1 MAEETMLRSVK
12 EIEGFK
18 IKVIDNEIKNSPE
31 YYPATPVE
39 RSYEN
44 TIHEYYDKRK
54 YWEK

>member
-1 MAEETMLRSVK
+1 MTEETMLRSAK

-18 IKVIDNEIKNSPE
+18 IKAIDDEIKNSPE
-31 YYPATPVE
+31 YDPTTPVE

>member
-31 YYPATPVE
+31 YNPTTPVE

-44 TIHEYYDKRK
+44 TIHEYYDTRK